1 MLNMPQ
7 QQQTLIQ
14 ILVEHLPTLETIFIL
29 PQFLSTLSNQVLS
42 NVLLF
47 IINIIP
53 KLVTLQLNLIENM
66 ESIVHLKIQLPLHLQ
81 FLLLPILPFPTDME
95 RKS

>member
-1 MLNMPQ
+1 MPQ
-7 QQQTLIQ
+7 PQQTLIQ

-47 IINIIP
+47 IINTIP

>member
-7 QQQTLIQ
+7 PQQTLIQ

>member
-47 IINIIP
+47 IINTIP